1 MRDRFSQSLM
11 RLREIDGT
19 PTEAASVPYR
29 KEGAMPRKTIKISA
43 EERDALYDQV
53 RNHLAALGDVFVAME
68 CQKDYATA
76 ERLGIEFGEDF
87 RLLQDLGWPENDGR
101 ERVDLTMPYEDLTEL
116 MRRLLAEAQ
125 GGLVDARK
133 EREAVAG
140 ADVIEGLESTI
151 QTCSEVIEA
160 IGLQERGPQAQRT

>member
-1 MRDRFSQSLM
+1 
-11 RLREIDGT
+11 
-19 PTEAASVPYR
+19 
-29 KEGAMPRKTIKISA
+29 MPRKTIKITG

-68 CQKDYATA
+68 CHKDYATA

-101 ERVDLTMPYEDLTEL
+101 ERVELTMPYEDLTEL

-151 QTCSEVIEA
+151 QTCCEVMEA
-160 IGLQERGPQAQRT
+160 IDLQERGPQAQRT

>member
-1 MRDRFSQSLM
+1 VGGIL
-11 RLREIDGT
+11 
-19 PTEAASVPYR
+19 AASVPYR
-29 KEGAMPRKTIKISA
+29 KEGAMPRKTIKITG

-87 RLLQDLGWPENDGR
+87 RLLQDLGWPEDDDR
-101 ERVDLTMPYEDLTEL
+101 DRVELTMPYEDLTEL
-116 MRRLLAEAQ
+116 MRRLREEAQ

-140 ADVIEGLESTI
+140 ANVIEGLESTI
-151 QTCSEVIEA
+151 LACSEVMEA
-160 IGLQERGPQAQRT
+160 IELQERGPQAQRT

>member
-1 MRDRFSQSLM
+1 
-11 RLREIDGT
+11 
-19 PTEAASVPYR
+19 
-29 KEGAMPRKTIKISA
+29 
-43 EERDALYDQV
+43 
-53 RNHLAALGDVFVAME
+53 ME
-68 CQKDYATA
+68 CHKDYATA

-87 RLLQDLGWPENDGR
+87 RLLQDLGWPEDDNRDR
-101 ERVDLTMPYEDLTEL
+101 IELTMPYEDLTEL

-125 GGLVDARK
+125 GGLADARK

-140 ADVIEGLESTI
+140 ANVIEGLESTI

>member
-1 MRDRFSQSLM
+1 MQARPYSPKPRSGRHPGGS
-11 RLREIDGT
+11 
-19 PTEAASVPYR
+19 PVPYR
-29 KEGAMPRKTIKISA
+29 KEGAVPRKTIKITG

-87 RLLQDLGWPENDGR
+87 RLLQDLGWPEDDDR
-101 ERVDLTMPYEDLTEL
+101 DRVELTMPYEDLTEL
-116 MRRLLAEAQ
+116 MRRLREEAE
-125 GGLVDARK
+125 GGLADARK

-140 ADVIEGLESTI
+140 ANVIEGLESTI
-151 QTCSEVIEA
+151 QTCNEVMEA
-160 IGLQERGPQAQRT
+160 IELQERGPQAQRT